1 MQASRSK
8 PWAARVVSG
17 ILLVGAGSTL
27 VVSPANAEGS
37 EVLQPPASTSTVWI
51 DVEDIAADS
60 GAIFGTL
67 QSPSFTTPLDFA
79 STPNGFTAVA
89 DSFPD
94 EFSLAVASEKPTDA
108 RISVTFVADDG
119 TILAESSTET
129 GLLGGADV
137 PTEPSDP
144 TAPAEPTPSPEPTE
158 TIPMPQP
165 TDPSA
170 DNGQEA
176 SASAS
181 NENGTLSST
190 GARVAIFAV
199 LAIGLLAGGAA
210 LLRGRQNGDV
220 R

>member
-60 GAIFGTL
+60 GEIFGTL

-119 TILAESSTET
+119 TILAERSTQT

-137 PTEPSDP
+137 PTEPSD
-144 TAPAEPTPSPEPTE
+144 PTE

>member
-60 GAIFGTL
+60 GEIFGTL

-144 TAPAEPTPSPEPTE
+144 TE